1 MQNIWTDATSQEG
14 GRIIIASANHVSSH
28 MNALQ
33 ALALDVPIQDLV
45 LSYLILATLDAD
57 TLKDWETHTARPDI
71 PLLTELITFL
81 ETRCKAFELL
91 QNVQASKT
99 LVATPVSPQT
109 SGTKVSKP
117 IHCNVVT
124 LFFFFLRAR
133 RLMLRMH
140 LSPGLLCYSNS
151 VTMHLV

>member
-1 MQNIWTDATSQEG
+1 LRQLIK
-14 GRIIIASANHVSSH
+14 HVSSH

-33 ALALDVPIQDLV
+33 ASALDVPIQDLV

-57 TLKDWETHTARPDI
+57 TLKDWESHAARPDI

-99 LVATPVSPQT
+99 LVATPVSPQS

-124 LFFFFLRAR
+124 LLQCTLCNGPQRLFKCENFLNLQPQQRFNRAKQ
-133 RLMLRMH
+133 L
-140 LSPGLLCYSNS
+140 GCCFNC
-151 VTMHLV
+151 